1 LEKVQDRYVLN
12 KSFSHRKIRVK
23 AIPNT
28 PVGESCNVS
37 KESTR
42 EVEEDRKMA
51 LQAAI
56 VRVLKTRR
64 EILQNALQVEVQE
77 MLKNQFV
84 PSSTMLKTNI
94 DILVQKEY
102 LKRGESNDQLLIYV
116 A

>member
-1 LEKVQDRYVLN
+1 VPSSPVESPKV
-12 KSFSHRKIRVK
+12 VK
-23 AIPNT
+23 AA
-28 PVGESCNVS
+28 
-37 KESTR
+37 TR

-64 EILQNALQVEVQE
+64 DILQPQLAIEVAE
-77 MLKNQFV
+77 MLCTQFV
-84 PSSTMLKTNI
+84 PTPTALKLNI

-102 LKRGESNDQLLIYV
+102 VRRDDQNEMRLFYV